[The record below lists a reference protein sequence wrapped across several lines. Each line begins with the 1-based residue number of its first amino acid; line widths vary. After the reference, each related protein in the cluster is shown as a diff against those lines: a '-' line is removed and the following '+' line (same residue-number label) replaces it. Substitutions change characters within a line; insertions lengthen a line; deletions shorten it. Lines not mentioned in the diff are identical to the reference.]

1 MHPNSPILASCPPRP
16 ARDCGRPAQAA
27 TRTHQP
33 PSGNSQ
39 KTAKPASPRF
49 AGHTPQ
55 PMPSCF
61 PHASDPHTG
70 HILIQP
76 QSDHAPAETSGR
88 LTRIHASSQLT
99 QIPCADEGG
108 MGVSV
113 RHRFAMRRRQRRRRV
128 GVDDRGGSTCVVRL
142 SGLKARWIA
151 RPKAGMYGT
160 LGACSYGP
168 PKGGLCV
175 LMTARL
181 IGSEDPII
189 VRPRGR
195 TDGGQLYRGTAHGQW
210 LTHTSGIKPVSQQAG
225 TANRASNMASA

>member
-113 RHRFAMRRRQRRRRV
+113 RHRFRDASASATTPRRRRRQRGQHLCSPAIGPEGPMDSPPEGGHV
-128 GVDDRGGSTCVVRL
+128 WHAWGV
-142 SGLKARWIA
+142 
-151 RPKAGMYGT
+151 
-160 LGACSYGP
+160 
-168 PKGGLCV
+168 
-175 LMTARL
+175 
-181 IGSEDPII
+181 
-189 VRPRGR
+189 
-195 TDGGQLYRGTAHGQW
+195 QLWPT
-210 LTHTSGIKPVSQQAG
+210 
-225 TANRASNMASA
+225 